1 MPFRFRCHRSRRS
14 RPPLRP
20 RRASP
25 PPPVAST
32 SPPRHPASRAP
43 LDVTARVAR
52 ARRPARARAPLTAVV
67 VDVVVIPRPIVVI
80 PRRARLAPRAA
91 VDDNSLARLRAS
103 PRRAARRA
111 SLCGRASCAPS
122 REASRFKPSHRT
134 FYPHRCAT
142 HKNHPFCV
150 RKQCANRIRRTRE
163 CRTGRLATPSERD
176 RDGKVRTFGTTRA
189 RDARAVGGGTIDRS
203 TWRASD
209 ARRRRRARE
218 RRARARDDR

>member
-111 SLCGRASCAPS
+111 SLCGRASFHPS
-122 REASRFKPSHRT
+122 REASRFKPSHRV
-134 FYPHRCAT
+134 FYPHRGAT

-150 RKQCANRIRRTRE
+150 RKQCANRIRRTSE
-163 CRTGRLATPSERD
+163 CRTLSLATPSERD

-189 RDARAVGGGTIDRS
+189 WAARAVGGGTIDRS